1 VIRKLIHF
9 TFAVL
14 LTGVVV
20 AQDVSLR
27 SDHPDRYVVVKGD
40 TLWDIA
46 GRFLD
51 KPWQWPAIWQ
61 ANPQIENPHLIYP
74 GDVVSLVYVDGVP
87 QLRLSRGDSD
97 AAGVSPSMPPRDNTV
112 KLSPAIRIQ
121 DKTEPI
127 NAIPMKAIEPFLR
140 EVRVVSPS
148 EYDSLP
154 YVVANE
160 DNNLTAV
167 YSDKVF
173 ARGLNARVG
182 DEFLVA
188 RLYSIYDKVGDEGEV
203 RRVLPQRHW
212 KKVPNVKD
220 RNEGIWN
227 QTLPWN
233 HKARNPVGYE
243 LVGVSHVRVT
253 GSGEISVLDVLRD
266 RTEVKEGDVILPL
279 EEKAFDDTF
288 FPHAMDSVPSNL
300 RVLATKDAL
309 YGVGQYQIV
318 ALSAGKNQGVESG
331 HVFSIFRPGQTVKD
345 RVGYRWGSFAEESD
359 VNLPADYHG
368 LVMVFRSFDNISY
381 AMVMSGGNLVRE
393 YDLVRHPGERS

>member
-74 GDVVSLVYVDGVP
+74 GDVVSLVYIDGVP

-97 AAGVSPSMPPRDNTV
+97 TAGGSPVMPPRDNTV
-112 KLSPAIRIQ
+112 KLSPSIRIL

-127 NAIPMKAIEPFLR
+127 NAIPLKSIEPFLR
-140 EVRVVSPS
+140 EVRVVSPG
-148 EYDSLP
+148 EYDTLP
-154 YVVANE
+154 YIVANQ
-160 DNNLTAV
+160 DDKLTAV
-167 YSDKVF
+167 YSDKVY
-173 ARGLNARVG
+173 ARGLNASAG
-182 DEFLVA
+182 EEFVVA
-188 RLYSIYDKVGDEGEV
+188 RLYSIYDKVGDEGDV
-203 RRVLPQRHW
+203 RRVLPEQHW
-212 KKVPNVKD
+212 KKAPNVKN
-220 RNEGIWN
+220 RNEGLWN

-233 HKARNPVGYE
+233 HRPRNPVGYE

-253 GSGEISVLDVLRD
+253 RSGEISELDVLRD
-266 RTEVKEGDVILPL
+266 RTEIKEGDVILPL
-279 EEKAFDDTF
+279 DEKAFDDTF
-288 FPHAMDSVPSNL
+288 FPHAMDSVPANF
-300 RVLATKDAL
+300 RILATKDAL

-318 ALSAGKNQGVESG
+318 ALSGGTNQGVESG
-331 HVFSIFRPGQTVKD
+331 HVFSIFRPGKTVDD
-345 RVGYRWGSFAEESD
+345 RVGYRYGSFARESK
-359 VNLPADYHG
+359 VTLPDDYHG

-393 YDLVRHPGERS
+393 YDWVRHPDERS